1 MTIPASRRRRR
12 RAYDLSA
19 ELDPLVRL
27 WALRCLVPLKGHI
40 RFLQFHGF
48 SDDALAGALGFTEEI
63 SNCEI
68 DPKAAVAK
76 LRAWHRETERHAHAM
91 RIPKTLAGNLN
102 RLGRLINLTET
113 ERRLLE
119 FVVMM
124 QTHRCLTAA
133 AEQLGELSTVGMFRM
148 LSAILGLPEADVRT
162 ALGGRGTLL
171 RSGLLSLNGDHNHQL
186 PDRLSL
192 ISRKFADQMVSIDSE
207 PDTLL
212 QDKVCIAPSAG
223 LALSDYAHLAPTLD
237 ILRPYLRH
245 ALQNASAGVN
255 VLLYGPPGTGK
266 TQLARVLA
274 GDMDCQ
280 LFEVASEDE
289 DGDPIDGE
297 KRLRAMRAAQ
307 YFFAQH
313 RSLILFDETEDVFDG
328 VAFGRGSAA
337 QTHKAWMNRMLEGNA
352 LPALWLSNDIGNV
365 DPAFIRRFDMV
376 VEVPVPPQSQR
387 ERIARAA
394 CGDLVSA
401 GTIARI
407 ACQEKLAPAVVARAA
422 SVVRTIHDGLRDAG
436 ADAAMERLLDGTL
449 AAQGHD
455 PLCTGDVHLLPDLYD
470 PAFINADADLAQVAA
485 MLQRSRSARLCLYGP
500 PGTGKTAYAR
510 WLAERLGMPLLVRR
524 ASDLLS
530 PFVGMSERLIADAFH
545 TAERDGA
552 LLLVDEVD
560 SFLRDRR
567 SARNGWEVSM
577 ANEMLTQMESFPG
590 VFAAS
595 TNLMDGIDQAALRRF
610 DLKAKFDYLQ
620 PAQAAGLLRRHCERL
635 GLATPDDLDARTARH
650 LRTITPGD
658 FATVMRQ
665 QRFRPLAGFDAFF
678 AALRTECAVKA
689 DARPA
694 IGFIH

>member
-1 MTIPASRRRRR
+1 MTIPVPRRRRR
-12 RAYDLSA
+12 QSHELPP

-27 WALRCLVPLKGHI
+27 WSLRCLVPLKGHI

-48 SDDALAGALGFTEEI
+48 SDDTLASVLGFAEEI
-63 SNCEI
+63 SDCEV
-68 DPKAAVAK
+68 DPKAAIAK
-76 LRAWHRETERHAHAM
+76 LRAWHREAERRAHAM
-91 RIPKTLAGNLN
+91 HVPKTLAGNLN
-102 RLGRLINLTET
+102 RLGRLVNLTET

-119 FVVMM
+119 FVVLM

-148 LSAILGLPEADVRT
+148 LSAILGLSEADVRT

-192 ISRKFADQMVSIDSE
+192 ISRNFADQMVSIDSE

-212 QDKVCIAPSAG
+212 QDKVCIAPPAG
-223 LALSDYAHLAPTLD
+223 LALSDYTHLAPALG

-245 ALQNASAGVN
+245 ALHNASAGVN

-274 GDMDCQ
+274 GDMGCQ

-313 RSLILFDETEDVFDG
+313 RSLILFDEIEDVFDG

-352 LPALWLSNDIGNV
+352 LPVLWLSNDIGNV

-376 VEVPVPPQSQR
+376 IEVPVPPQAQR
-387 ERIARAA
+387 ERIARAI
-394 CGDLVSA
+394 CGDLVAA
-401 GTIARI
+401 GTLARL
-407 ACQEKLAPAVVARAA
+407 ARQEKLAPAVIARAA
-422 SVVRTIHDGLRDAG
+422 SVVRTIHDKLRDAT
-436 ADAAMERLLDGTL
+436 ADAAMERLLDDTL

-455 PLCTGDVHLLPDLYD
+455 PLRAGDVHLLPDLYD

-530 PFVGMSERLIADAFH
+530 PFVGMSEQLIADAFR

-567 SARNGWEVSM
+567 SARNSWEVSM
-577 ANEMLTQMESFPG
+577 TNEMLTQMESFPG

-620 PAQAAGLLRRHCERL
+620 PGQAARLLRRHCERL
-635 GLATPDDLDARTARH
+635 GLATPDDLDERTTRH
-650 LRTITPGD
+650 LRMITPGD

-678 AALRTECAVKA
+678 AALRAECAVKA